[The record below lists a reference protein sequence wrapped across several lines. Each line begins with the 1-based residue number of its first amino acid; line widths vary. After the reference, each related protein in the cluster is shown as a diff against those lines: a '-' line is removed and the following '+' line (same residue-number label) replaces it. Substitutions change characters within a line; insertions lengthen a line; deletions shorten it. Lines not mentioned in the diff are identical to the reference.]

1 LTINLTALKKRYI
14 FTFLVTIL
22 LIVLSA
28 TSPVSAQSDSTLQ
41 KGPAMESSLNTKVL
55 VRLDNKYSKL
65 EGDITKKTSKA
76 LKRMQAKEKK
86 LNKKLSRIDS
96 TKAKELFGQSS
107 QLYKG
112 LHDRLTTNTNK
123 LQKVSNYIPGLD
135 SLQTATKFLQGA
147 GSKFTAISPDKLLK
161 LNQLNGSL
169 LSLEQKLQSA
179 TDIRKLLSDRGQQL
193 QQELSQYGMANQ
205 LQGLKSDVYYYQQ
218 QLNEYK
224 AMLHDEQK
232 LEQKVL
238 SVVRD
243 WDVFKDFMSKNSMLA
258 SLFPMPVNTGTTQ
271 ALTGLQTRASVQQL
285 LQNQLGSSASLS
297 SLVGQ
302 GGSSGGN
309 NYLQQ
314 QVQSAQGQLNQLK
327 DKVSEAG
334 GGSSDMVI
342 PDFKPNNQKTKSF
355 LKRIELGFNF
365 QSQKTDYLL
374 PTTTDIA
381 FTVGY
386 KMNDHATLGI
396 GASYKLGW
404 GNGYKDISLSN
415 QGLGLRTYGEMK
427 LKRSIWITAGY
438 EQNFYPELKDK
449 LDSLPAYKYPGWG
462 NGWQASGLVG
472 LTKKYKIGKRTGN
485 FQLLWD
491 FLSYSQVPQ
500 ANAIKF
506 RIGYAL

>member
-1 LTINLTALKKRYI
+1 MKKRYI

-28 TSPVSAQSDSTLQ
+28 TSPVSAQSDSTLL
-41 KGPAMESSLNTKVL
+41 KVPLVEGTLNTKVL
-55 VRLDNKYSKL
+55 TRLDSKYSKL

-76 LKRMQAKEKK
+76 LERMQAKERR
-86 LNKKLSRIDS
+86 LNKKLSRIDI

-107 QLYKG
+107 QMYKG
-112 LHDRLTTNTNK
+112 LQNRLTINTNK
-123 LQKVSNYIPGLD
+123 LQNISNYIPGLD
-135 SLQTATKFLQGA
+135 SLQTATKFLTGT
-147 GSKFTAISPDKLLK
+147 GSNLTTISPDKLIQ

-169 LSLEQKLQSA
+169 LGLEQKLQSA
-179 TDIRKLLSDRGQQL
+179 TDIRKLLSDRGKQL

-243 WDVFKDFMSKNSMLA
+243 LDVFKDFMSKNGMLA
-258 SLFPMPVNTGTTQ
+258 SMFPMSANNAPAQ
-271 ALTGLQTRASVQQL
+271 ALTGLQTRVSVQQL
-285 LQNQLGSSASLS
+285 LQNQLGSAASVS
-297 SLVGQ
+297 SLAVQ
-302 GGSSGGN
+302 GGPSGGN

-381 FTVGY
+381 LTAGY

-404 GNGYKDISLSN
+404 GNGYKDIILSN
-415 QGLGLRTYGEMK
+415 QGLGLRTYGEVK
-427 LKRSIWITAGY
+427 LKGSIWMTGGY
-438 EQNFYPELKDK
+438 EQNFYPQLKSQ

-462 NGWQASGLVG
+462 SGWQASGLIG
-472 LTKKYKIGKRTGN
+472 FMKKYKIGKKTGN

-491 FLSYSQVPQ
+491 FLSYSQVPR
-500 ANAIKF
+500 AVAIKF
-506 RIGYAL
+506 RIGYQF